1 MKRYSKIGWI
11 ALLFYASLWGAPYT
25 DNGNGT
31 ISDSAT
37 GLIWQKCTARLGIT
51 LGNCST
57 GSLEMYT
64 WSNAITYCEGLILG
78 SRSDWRLPNINEL
91 RSIIDYTKSTRPTV
105 DIIAFPNNRFENYW
119 SSSTYAQNTNFAW
132 YVNFSNG
139 SVDGSLKANNYYV
152 RCVKEINASY
162 ENKIESLLAQHLKK
176 NYNKTPKEIT
186 IISRMI
192 ERILDE
198 VESRGTPIS
207 QMEADKIVMWVS
219 KLLSQS

>member
-1 MKRYSKIGWI
+1 MKQYKSLFVESGGSLNVGSVAEAKKIV
-11 ALLFYASLWGAPYT
+11 
-25 DNGNGT
+25 D
-31 ISDSAT
+31 ISDLVWSEDLSAT
-37 GLIWQKCTARLGIT
+37 MNWDEAMSSCPPG
-51 LGNCST
+51 
-57 GSLEMYT
+57 
-64 WSNAITYCEGLILG
+64 
-78 SRSDWRLPNINEL
+78 WRLPTIQEL
-91 RSIIDYTKSTRPTV
+91 YTASVQKAQS
-105 DIIAFPNNRFENYW
+105 FQHSNYW